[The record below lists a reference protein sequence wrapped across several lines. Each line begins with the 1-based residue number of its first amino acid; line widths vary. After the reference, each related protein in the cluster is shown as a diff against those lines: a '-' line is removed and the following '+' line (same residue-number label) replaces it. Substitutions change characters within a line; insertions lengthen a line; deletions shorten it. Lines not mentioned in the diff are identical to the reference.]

1 MADLPPLKTRRVFD
15 FFRPFSGLIFGTKP
29 PHQAAGFLPEGGF
42 AVPKIPQF
50 SGLIFGMK
58 LPHQA
63 TVFTRMAAP
72 PPQ

>member
-1 MADLPPLKTRRVFD
+1 M
-15 FFRPFSGLIFGTKP
+15 KP

-63 TVFTRMAAP
+63 TGFYRMADLP
-72 PPQ
+72 PLKTRSFRD